1 MELSSPIK
9 LLSLLK
15 LRAEQLKKGKS
26 REQRLKDEPERFPKG
41 FFHRN
46 LPFYKG
52 LSNGTRGLIC
62 QLPRRGI
69 KSPGDKTG
77 WKTLNNLNR
86 KETGKPFKQTR
97 GWGGEPCLLSLH
109 CTFLGQGWSWRWEL
123 GTSPGASLQARL
135 RGPSGVTILAK
146 GWAGRHAALSGRITG
161 AGEASSIQ
169 GGRKTAVWPEQSRP
183 AGRRAWHISA
193 LCPEWRPWAEVEV
206 CRQQAGG
213 FLQRSA
219 CHSPCTWAKLNLG
232 ESAPRRSWLWCRH
245 PQPPEPRPPQHLPAK
260 FSSFSSQLHLHFLQE
275 APPNLPRTGKCAV
288 FCAPTHTIFLQ
299 ATLILPQCKTPLPI
313 PTPLRE
319 GAPGNSISLFA
330 VLSPGYSPISDT
342 Q

>member
-15 LRAEQLKKGKS
+15 LRAEQLKKGKP

-97 GWGGEPCLLSLH
+97 GWRGKAMPFIFALYL
-109 CTFLGQGWSWRWEL
+109 
-123 GTSPGASLQARL
+123 PGAGLAVEMGAWHFPRCQLA
-135 RGPSGVTILAK
+135 GPSARSQWGYQPGQSV
-146 GWAGRHAALSGRITG
+146 
-161 AGEASSIQ
+161 
-169 GGRKTAVWPEQSRP
+169 GRK
-183 AGRRAWHISA
+183 
-193 LCPEWRPWAEVEV
+193 
-206 CRQQAGG
+206 
-213 FLQRSA
+213 A
-219 CHSPCTWAKLNLG
+219 CCSFRKDH
-232 ESAPRRSWLWCRH
+232 WCW
-245 PQPPEPRPPQHLPAK
+245 
-260 FSSFSSQLHLHFLQE
+260 
-275 APPNLPRTGKCAV
+275 
-288 FCAPTHTIFLQ
+288 
-299 ATLILPQCKTPLPI
+299 
-313 PTPLRE
+313 
-319 GAPGNSISLFA
+319 
-330 VLSPGYSPISDT
+330 
-342 Q
+342 